1 MIHTIEDMMRRID
14 VMKDKAIELHRIRNQ
29 YSELSGKTYDKVI
42 AKALLEDIQGMAAGI
57 ANDTQGD
64 EIRTEMEYK
73 GRNYE

>member
-1 MIHTIEDMMRRID
+1 MRRID

>member
-1 MIHTIEDMMRRID
+1 MMRRID

>member
-1 MIHTIEDMMRRID
+1 MRRID

-29 YSELSGKTYDKVI
+29 YSELSGKIYDKVI